1 MTAEDRK
8 FLRDQWEE
16 EDWFPWEDEGWIK
29 FHVAVKEIEAL
40 GLSRGVAERTLRV
53 LCGSGDI
60 RSICHDSMDC
70 ESVDSPQPVLIDPG
84 EWRET
89 GELDLHG
96 KSVNRLMRI
105 EGKLVSQ
112 SVFYDLVR
120 VSEEDFRHWLK
131 EQKPTK
137 PEPKQKSTRPRDI
150 AGEVIEAIWP
160 KRDIPKTVSNAQIEQ
175 QVGKRLKELGRSEIS
190 SDTILRA
197 AGRK

>member
-1 MTAEDRK
+1 MTEEWK
-8 FLRDQWEE
+8 EFLREQWEE
-16 EDWFPWEDEGWIK
+16 EDWFPWEDEQWIK
-29 FHVAVKEIEAL
+29 FHIAVKEIEAL
-40 GLSRGVAERTLRV
+40 GLSRGAAERTLRV

-120 VSEEDFRHWLK
+120 VSEADFRHWLK
-131 EQKPTK
+131 KQRPTTT
-137 PEPKQKSTRPRDI
+137 EPKQKSTRPRDI

-190 SDTILRA
+190 GDTILRA